1 MALAIPSITIT
12 TADGQLG
19 GVAPD
24 ASGVVA
30 IIGTS
35 TSGTANQVY
44 EFAGN
49 AGGLVAS
56 TLGDGTLSD
65 WVRNHLARS
74 GGRATLAVR
83 GTGATAGSNGTVTQ
97 TGSGPLPT
105 LTGTATEDAQLKITI
120 ITGGAVGTAT
130 FKYSLDGGRTYSAT
144 KTTAASYAIG
154 NGVTIVFTA
163 GTYVAA
169 EVYSVTLTGP
179 RNSVGNVGTAL
190 DALLNS
196 GYSFG
201 MVHILGHAADATDTA
216 TLIAAVQT
224 KMASAGLQGKFPAFA
239 VVEAPPVD
247 PALIVTALGS
257 IAASEVVIAA
267 GFHQLSDTADNT
279 IEFVSSARSIV
290 PRLAR
295 NPISVEASRR
305 QDDSDLDPLDG
316 VVAIYPNEAT
326 GTDGYID
333 AFRLPSLNNARA
345 STLLRYPGRAGFY
358 VANVMTLA
366 ADGSDYSRATN
377 KRVISR
383 ARQVLYVGAFRHL
396 QRRLRLDP
404 STGFID
410 EGTATAIDRD
420 LEGQLFTALVS
431 GGHASAVQVVTN
443 RNDAL
448 LSDPTLRIKARIVP
462 VGYAQAIEIEL
473 GFAATI

>member
-1 MALAIPSITIT
+1 MALAVPSVTLT

-19 GVAPD
+19 GVSPD
-24 ASGVVA
+24 TSGVVA

-49 AGGLVAS
+49 AGGLVAA
-56 TLGDGTLSD
+56 TLGDGTLAD
-65 WVRNHLARS
+65 WTRNHLVRS
-74 GGRATLAVR
+74 GGRSTLVIR
-83 GTGATAGSNGTVTQ
+83 GMGATAGTNGTVTQ
-97 TGSGPLPT
+97 SGSGPLPT
-105 LTGTATEDAQLKITI
+105 LTGTATEDAQLRIRI
-120 ITGGAVGTAT
+120 VTGGIVGTAT
-130 FKYSLDGGRTYSAT
+130 FQLSLDGGRTYGAT
-144 KTTAASYAIG
+144 KTTAASYAVG
-154 NGVTIVFTA
+154 NGVTVTFTA

-169 EVYSVTLTGP
+169 ETYNATLTGP
-179 RNSVGNVGTAL
+179 RNSVANIGTAL

-196 GYSFG
+196 QYSFG
-201 MVHILGHAADATDTA
+201 MVHILGHAADAADTA

-247 PALIVTALGS
+247 PSGIVTMLGS
-257 IAASEVVIAA
+257 VVATEVVMAA
-267 GFHQLSDTADNT
+267 GFHQLADTADNT
-279 IEFVSSARSIV
+279 IEFVSSGRSIV

-305 QDDSDLDPLDG
+305 QDDSDLDALDG
-316 VVAIYPNEAT
+316 VVAIYPDGAT

-345 STLLRYPGRAGFY
+345 STLLKYPGRAGFY

-377 KRVISR
+377 KRVIAR
-383 ARQVLYVGAFRHL
+383 ARSVLYTGAFRHL

-404 STGFID
+404 STGYID
-410 EGTATAIDRD
+410 EGVATSIDRD
-420 LEGQLFTALVS
+420 LEGQLSVALVS

-443 RNDAL
+443 RSDLL
-448 LSDPTLRIKARIVP
+448 LSDPTLRIKARIQP
-462 VGYAQAIEIEL
+462 VAYAQAIEIEL
-473 GFAATI
+473 GFAVTI